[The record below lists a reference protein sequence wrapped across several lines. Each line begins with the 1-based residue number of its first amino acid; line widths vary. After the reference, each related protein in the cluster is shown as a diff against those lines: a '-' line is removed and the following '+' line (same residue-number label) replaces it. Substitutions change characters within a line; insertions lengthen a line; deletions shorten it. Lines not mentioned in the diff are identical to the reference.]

1 MSEQAPKPNSMEDVL
16 SRLPDKRPIQLQIA
30 QLKAHLTNTVKT
42 LQSSL
47 MSEMKG
53 LKGEFLMNQ
62 ASNEKVLNDFS
73 ESLRNYE
80 RENRDLARLIYRFF
94 EEIDTI
100 WAALGKDRT
109 CNTVIREYQIEEGI
123 VEEEEKHEEEEE
135 EEEKHEE
142 EEEQKNEEKE
152 VWATLVADDSYE
164 ISQPY
169 PYIIRNRE
177 TGKVL
182 NPVLNN
188 LGHLN
193 LNLRNHGSISM
204 GKLVAIQWVPNPD
217 KKTKVRHIDGD
228 KLNNRKENLEWF

>member
-1 MSEQAPKPNSMEDVL
+1 MSEQAPKPNTIADVL
-16 SRLPDKRPIQLQIA
+16 SRLPDKRPVQIQIA
-30 QLKAHLTNTVKT
+30 QLKAHLTNTIKT

-47 MSEMKG
+47 MTEMTN
-53 LKGEFLMNQ
+53 LKADVLMNQ
-62 ASNEKVLNDFS
+62 ASNEKCLNDFT
-73 ESLRNYE
+73 ETLRNYE

-94 EEIDTI
+94 EEIDAI
-100 WAALGKDRT
+100 WKVLGKDRT
-109 CNTVIREYQIEEGI
+109 CNTVLREYQIEEGI
-123 VEEEEKHEEEEE
+123 VEEEE

-142 EEEQKNEEKE
+142 VPEAAT
-152 VWATLVADDSYE
+152 WTTLVADDGYE

-169 PYIIRNRE
+169 PYQIRNKE

-182 NPVLNN
+182 TPVLNN

-193 LNLRNHGSISM
+193 LNLRNRGSISM
-204 GKLVAIQWVPNPD
+204 GKLVAIQWVPNPG

>member
-1 MSEQAPKPNSMEDVL
+1 MSEQAPKPNSMADVL
-16 SRLPDKRPIQLQIA
+16 SRLPDKRPVQIQIA
-30 QLKAHLTNTVKT
+30 QLKAHLTNTIKT

-47 MSEMKG
+47 MTEMTN
-53 LKGEFLMNQ
+53 LKADVLMNQ
-62 ASNEKVLNDFS
+62 ASNEKCLNDFA
-73 ESLRNYE
+73 ETLRNYE

-94 EEIDTI
+94 EEIDAI
-100 WAALGKDRT
+100 WKVLGKDRT
-109 CNTVIREYQIEEGI
+109 CNTVLREYQIEEGI
-123 VEEEEKHEEEEE
+123 VEEEEEEE

-142 EEEQKNEEKE
+142 VPEAAT
-152 VWATLVADDSYE
+152 WATLVADDGYE

-169 PYIIRNRE
+169 PYQIRNKE

-182 NPVLNN
+182 TPVLNN

-193 LNLRNHGSISM
+193 LNLRNRGSISM

>member
-1 MSEQAPKPNSMEDVL
+1 MADVL
-16 SRLPDKRPIQLQIA
+16 SRLPDKRPIQIQIA
-30 QLKAHLTNTVKT
+30 QLKAHLTNTIKT

-47 MSEMKG
+47 MTEMTN
-53 LKGEFLMNQ
+53 LKADVLMNQ
-62 ASNEKVLNDFS
+62 ASNEKCLNDFA
-73 ESLRNYE
+73 ETLRNYE

-94 EEIDTI
+94 EEIDAI
-100 WAALGKDRT
+100 WKVLGKDRT
-109 CNTVIREYQIEEGI
+109 CNTVLREYQIEEGI
-123 VEEEEKHEEEEE
+123 VEEEEEEE

-142 EEEQKNEEKE
+142 VPEAAT
-152 VWATLVADDSYE
+152 WATLVADDGYE

-169 PYIIRNRE
+169 PYQIRNKE

-182 NPVLNN
+182 TPVLNN

-193 LNLRNHGSISM
+193 LNLRNRGSISM

>member
-16 SRLPDKRPIQLQIA
+16 SRLPDKRPIQIQIA
-30 QLKAHLTNTVKT
+30 QLKAHLTNTIKT

-47 MSEMKG
+47 MTEMKG

-62 ASNEKVLNDFS
+62 ASNEKVLNDFA
-73 ESLRNYE
+73 ETLRNYE

-94 EEIDTI
+94 EEIDAI
-100 WAALGKDRT
+100 WKVLGKDRT
-109 CNTVIREYQIEEGI
+109 CNTVLREYQIEEGI

-135 EEEKHEE
+135 EEEKYEE
-142 EEEQKNEEKE
+142 EE
-152 VWATLVADDSYE
+152 VWATLVADDAYE

-169 PYIIRNRE
+169 PYKIRNRE

-182 NPVLNN
+182 TPVLNN
-188 LGHLN
+188 LTV
-193 LNLRNHGSISM
+193 NLRNRGSISM

>member
-1 MSEQAPKPNSMEDVL
+1 MSEQAPKPNTMADVL
-16 SRLPDKRPIQLQIA
+16 SMLPDKRPVQIQILN
-30 QLKAHLTNTVKT
+30 LKAHLTNTVKT

-47 MSEMKG
+47 MEEMTK
-53 LKGEFLMNQ
+53 LKADVLMNQ
-62 ASNEKVLNDFS
+62 ASNEKCLNDLT
-73 ESLRNYE
+73 ETLRIYA

-94 EEIDTI
+94 EEIDAI
-100 WAALGKDRT
+100 WKVLGKDRT
-109 CNTVIREYQIEEGI
+109 SNTVIREYQIEEGI
-123 VEEEEKHEEEEE
+123 VEGEEEEEEEE

-142 EEEQKNEEKE
+142 EKHEEKE
-152 VWATLVADDSYE
+152 VWATLVADDTYE

-169 PYIIRNRE
+169 PYKIRNRE

-182 NPVLNN
+182 TPVLNN

-193 LNLRNHGSISM
+193 LNLRNRGSISM
-204 GKLVAIQWVPNPD
+204 GKLVAIQWVPNPG

>member
-1 MSEQAPKPNSMEDVL
+1 MSEQAPKPNTMADVL
-16 SRLPDKRPIQLQIA
+16 SMLPDKRPVQIQILN
-30 QLKAHLTNTVKT
+30 LKAHLTNTVQT

-47 MSEMKG
+47 MEEMTK
-53 LKGEFLMNQ
+53 LKADVLMNQ
-62 ASNEKVLNDFS
+62 ASNEKCLNDLT
-73 ESLRNYE
+73 ETLRNYE

-94 EEIDTI
+94 EEIDAI
-100 WAALGKDRT
+100 WKVLGKDRT
-109 CNTVIREYQIEEGI
+109 SNTVIREYQIEEGI

-135 EEEKHEE
+135 EEEEEEKHEE
-142 EEEQKNEEKE
+142 EE
-152 VWATLVADDSYE
+152 VWATLVADDAYE

-169 PYIIRNRE
+169 PYQIRNKE

-182 NPVLNN
+182 TPVLNN

-193 LNLRNHGSISM
+193 LNLRNRGSISM

-217 KKTKVRHIDGD
+217 KKTRVRHIDGD

>member
-1 MSEQAPKPNSMEDVL
+1 MSEQAPKPNTMADVL
-16 SRLPDKRPIQLQIA
+16 SRLPDKRPVQLQIV
-30 QLKAHLTNTVKT
+30 QLNAHLTNTIKT

-47 MSEMKG
+47 MLEITN
-53 LKGEFLMNQ
+53 LKANVLMNQ
-62 ASNEKVLNDFS
+62 ASNEKVLNDFA
-73 ESLRNYE
+73 ETLRQYDT
-80 RENRDLARLIYRFF
+80 ENQNLARLIYRFF

-109 CNTVIREYQIEEGI
+109 SNTVIREHRIAEGI
-123 VEEEEKHEEEEE
+123 IKEEEEEEEE

-142 EEEQKNEEKE
+142 EE
-152 VWATLVADDSYE
+152 VWATLVIDDAYE

-169 PYIIRNRE
+169 PYQIRNKE

-182 NPVLNN
+182 TPVLNN

>member
-1 MSEQAPKPNSMEDVL
+1 MSEQAPKPNSMADVL
-16 SRLPDKRPIQLQIA
+16 SRLPDKRPVQIQIA
-30 QLKAHLTNTVKT
+30 QLNAHLTNTIKT

-47 MSEMKG
+47 MEEITN
-53 LKGEFLMNQ
+53 LKVEVLTNQ
-62 ASNEKVLNDFS
+62 ASNKKVLNDFA
-73 ESLRNYE
+73 ETLRQYNK
-80 RENRDLARLIYRFF
+80 ENQNLARLIYRFF

-100 WAALGKDRT
+100 WKVLGKDRT
-109 CNTVIREYQIEEGI
+109 CNTVLREYQIEEGI
-123 VEEEEKHEEEEE
+123 FEEEEKHEEEEE

-142 EEEQKNEEKE
+142 KE
-152 VWATLVADDSYE
+152 VWATLVADDGYE

-169 PYIIRNRE
+169 PYKIRNKE

-182 NPVLNN
+182 TPVLNN

-193 LNLRNHGSISM
+193 LTLRNYGSISM
-204 GKLVAIQWVPNPD
+204 GRLIGMQWVPNPN

>member
-1 MSEQAPKPNSMEDVL
+1 MSEQAPKPNTMADVL
-16 SRLPDKRPIQLQIA
+16 SMLPDKRPVQIQILN
-30 QLKAHLTNTVKT
+30 LKAHLTNTVKT

-47 MSEMKG
+47 MEEMKG

-62 ASNEKVLNDFS
+62 ASNEKVLNDLT
-73 ESLRNYE
+73 ETLRIYA

-94 EEIDTI
+94 EEIDAI
-100 WAALGKDRT
+100 WKVLGKDRT
-109 CNTVIREYQIEEGI
+109 SNTVIREYQIEEGI

-135 EEEKHEE
+135 EEEEEEKHEE
-142 EEEQKNEEKE
+142 EE
-152 VWATLVADDSYE
+152 VWATLVADDTYE

-169 PYIIRNRE
+169 PYQIRNKE

-182 NPVLNN
+182 TPVLNN
-188 LGHLN
+188 LGHLT
-193 LNLRNHGSISM
+193 LTLRNYGTISM
-204 GKLVAIQWVPNPD
+204 GRLVGMQWVPNPN

>member
-1 MSEQAPKPNSMEDVL
+1 MSEQAPKPNSMADVL
-16 SRLPDKRPIQLQIA
+16 SMLPDKRPVQIQILN
-30 QLKAHLTNTVKT
+30 LKAHLTNTVKT

-47 MSEMKG
+47 MEEMKG

-62 ASNEKVLNDFS
+62 ASNEKVLNDLT
-73 ESLRNYE
+73 ETLRIYA

-94 EEIDTI
+94 EEIDAI
-100 WAALGKDRT
+100 WKVLGKDRT
-109 CNTVIREYQIEEGI
+109 SNTVIREYQIEEGI
-123 VEEEEKHEEEEE
+123 VEEEEEEE

-142 EEEQKNEEKE
+142 EKHEEKE
-152 VWATLVADDSYE
+152 VWATLVADDTYE

-169 PYIIRNRE
+169 PYKIRNKE

-182 NPVLNN
+182 TPVLNN

-193 LNLRNHGSISM
+193 LNLRNRGSISM
-204 GKLVAIQWVPNPD
+204 GKLVAIQWVPNPG

>member
-1 MSEQAPKPNSMEDVL
+1 MSEQAPKPNTMADVL
-16 SRLPDKRPIQLQIA
+16 SMLPDKRPVQIQILN
-30 QLKAHLTNTVKT
+30 LKAHLTNTVKT

-47 MSEMKG
+47 MEEMKG

-62 ASNEKVLNDFS
+62 ASNEKVLNDLT
-73 ESLRNYE
+73 ETLRIYA

-94 EEIDTI
+94 EEIDAI
-100 WAALGKDRT
+100 WKVLGKDRT
-109 CNTVIREYQIEEGI
+109 SNTVIREYQIEEGI
-123 VEEEEKHEEEEE
+123 VEEEEEEKKHEEEEE
-135 EEEKHEE
+135 EDEEEKHEE
-142 EEEQKNEEKE
+142 EE
-152 VWATLVADDSYE
+152 VWATLVADDAYE

-169 PYIIRNRE
+169 PYQIRNKE

-182 NPVLNN
+182 TPVLNN

-193 LNLRNHGSISM
+193 LNLRNRGSISM

-217 KKTKVRHIDGD
+217 KKTRVRHIDGD

>member
-1 MSEQAPKPNSMEDVL
+1 MSEQAPKPNTIADVL
-16 SRLPDKRPIQLQIA
+16 SRLPDKRPVQIQIA
-30 QLKAHLTNTVKT
+30 QLKAHLTNTIKT

-47 MSEMKG
+47 MTEMTN
-53 LKGEFLMNQ
+53 LKADVLMNQ
-62 ASNEKVLNDFS
+62 ASNEKCLNDFT
-73 ESLRNYE
+73 ETLRNYE

-94 EEIDTI
+94 EEIDAI
-100 WAALGKDRT
+100 WKVLGKDRT
-109 CNTVIREYQIEEGI
+109 CNTVLREYQIEEGI
-123 VEEEEKHEEEEE
+123 VEEEEEEE

-142 EEEQKNEEKE
+142 VPEAAT
-152 VWATLVADDSYE
+152 WATLVADDGYE

-169 PYIIRNRE
+169 PYQIRNKE

-182 NPVLNN
+182 TPVLNN

-193 LNLRNHGSISM
+193 LNLRNRGSISM
-204 GKLVAIQWVPNPD
+204 GKLVAIQWVPNPG

>member
-16 SRLPDKRPIQLQIA
+16 SRLPDKRPVQLQIMN
-30 QLKAHLTNTVKT
+30 LKAHLTNTIKT

-47 MSEMKG
+47 MTEMTN
-53 LKGEFLMNQ
+53 LKADVLMNQ

-94 EEIDTI
+94 EEIDAI
-100 WAALGKDRT
+100 WKVLGKDRT
-109 CNTVIREYQIEEGI
+109 CNTVLREYQIEEGI
-123 VEEEEKHEEEEE
+123 VEEEE
-135 EEEKHEE
+135 EEKHEE
-142 EEEQKNEEKE
+142 EE
-152 VWATLVADDSYE
+152 VWATLVADDAYE
-164 ISQPY
+164 IPQPY
-169 PYIIRNRE
+169 PYQIRNKE

-182 NPVLNN
+182 TPVLNN

-193 LNLRNHGSISM
+193 LNLRNRGSISM

-228 KLNNRKENLEWF
+228 KLNNHKENLEWF

>member
-1 MSEQAPKPNSMEDVL
+1 
-16 SRLPDKRPIQLQIA
+16 
-30 QLKAHLTNTVKT
+30 
-42 LQSSL
+42 
-47 MSEMKG
+47 
-53 LKGEFLMNQ
+53 MNQ
-62 ASNEKVLNDFS
+62 ASNEKCLNDFA
-73 ESLRNYE
+73 ETLRNYE

-94 EEIDTI
+94 EEIDAI
-100 WAALGKDRT
+100 WKVLGKDRT
-109 CNTVIREYQIEEGI
+109 CNTVLREYQIEEGI
-123 VEEEEKHEEEEE
+123 VEEEE

-142 EEEQKNEEKE
+142 EE
-152 VWATLVADDSYE
+152 VWATLVADDAYE

-169 PYIIRNRE
+169 PYQICNKE

-182 NPVLNN
+182 TPVLNN

-193 LNLRNHGSISM
+193 LNLRNRGSISM

>member
-1 MSEQAPKPNSMEDVL
+1 MSEQAPKPNTMADVL
-16 SRLPDKRPIQLQIA
+16 SMLPDKRPVQIQILN
-30 QLKAHLTNTVKT
+30 LKAHLTNTVKT

-47 MSEMKG
+47 MEEMTK
-53 LKGEFLMNQ
+53 LKADVLMNQ
-62 ASNEKVLNDFS
+62 ASNEKCLNDLT
-73 ESLRNYE
+73 ETLRIYA

-94 EEIDTI
+94 EEIDAI
-100 WAALGKDRT
+100 WKVLGKDRT
-109 CNTVIREYQIEEGI
+109 SNTVIREYQIEEGI
-123 VEEEEKHEEEEE
+123 VEEEEEEE

-142 EEEQKNEEKE
+142 EKHEEKE

-169 PYIIRNRE
+169 PYKIRNRE

-182 NPVLNN
+182 TPVLNN

-193 LNLRNHGSISM
+193 LNLRNRGSISM
-204 GKLVAIQWVPNPD
+204 GKLVAIQWVPNPG

>member
-1 MSEQAPKPNSMEDVL
+1 MSEQAPKPNTIADVL
-16 SRLPDKRPIQLQIA
+16 SRLPDKRPVQIQIA
-30 QLKAHLTNTVKT
+30 QLKAHLTNTIKT

-47 MSEMKG
+47 MTEMTN
-53 LKGEFLMNQ
+53 LKADVLMNQ
-62 ASNEKVLNDFS
+62 ASNEKCLNDLT
-73 ESLRNYE
+73 ETLRIYA

-94 EEIDTI
+94 EEIDAI
-100 WAALGKDRT
+100 WKVLGKDRT
-109 CNTVIREYQIEEGI
+109 CNTVLREYQIEEGI
-123 VEEEEKHEEEEE
+123 VEEEEEEKKHEEEVPEAAT
-135 EEEKHEE
+135 
-142 EEEQKNEEKE
+142 
-152 VWATLVADDSYE
+152 WATLVADDGYE

-169 PYIIRNRE
+169 PYQIRNKE

-182 NPVLNN
+182 TPVLNN

-193 LNLRNHGSISM
+193 LNLRNRGSISM

>member
-1 MSEQAPKPNSMEDVL
+1 MSEQAPKPNTMADVL
-16 SRLPDKRPIQLQIA
+16 SRLPDKRPIQIQIA
-30 QLKAHLTNTVKT
+30 QLKAHLTNTIKT

-47 MSEMKG
+47 MTEMTN
-53 LKGEFLMNQ
+53 LKADVLMNQ
-62 ASNEKVLNDFS
+62 ASNEKCLNDFA
-73 ESLRNYE
+73 ETLRNYE

-94 EEIDTI
+94 EEIDAI
-100 WAALGKDRT
+100 WKVLGKDRT
-109 CNTVIREYQIEEGI
+109 CNTVLREYQIEEGI
-123 VEEEEKHEEEEE
+123 VEEEEEEE

-142 EEEQKNEEKE
+142 VPEAAT
-152 VWATLVADDSYE
+152 WATLVADDGYE

-169 PYIIRNRE
+169 PYQIRNKE

-182 NPVLNN
+182 TPVLNN

-193 LNLRNHGSISM
+193 LNLRNRGSISM

>member
-1 MSEQAPKPNSMEDVL
+1 MSEQAPKPNTMADVL
-16 SRLPDKRPIQLQIA
+16 SMLPDKRPVQIQILN
-30 QLKAHLTNTVKT
+30 LKAHLTNTVKT

-47 MSEMKG
+47 MEEMKG

-62 ASNEKVLNDFS
+62 ASNEKVLNDLT
-73 ESLRNYE
+73 ETLRIYA

-94 EEIDTI
+94 EEIDAI
-100 WAALGKDRT
+100 WKVLGKDRT
-109 CNTVIREYQIEEGI
+109 SNTVLREHRIAEGI

-135 EEEKHEE
+135 EEEEEEKHEE
-142 EEEQKNEEKE
+142 EE
-152 VWATLVADDSYE
+152 VWATLVADDTYE

-169 PYIIRNRE
+169 PYQIRNKE

-182 NPVLNN
+182 TPVLNN
-188 LGHLN
+188 LGHLT
-193 LNLRNHGSISM
+193 LTLRNYGTISM
-204 GKLVAIQWVPNPD
+204 GRLVGMQWVPNPN

>member
-1 MSEQAPKPNSMEDVL
+1 MSEQAPKPNTIADVL
-16 SRLPDKRPIQLQIA
+16 SRLPDKRPVQIQIMH
-30 QLKAHLTNTVKT
+30 LKAHLTNTVKT

-47 MSEMKG
+47 MEEMKG

-62 ASNEKVLNDFS
+62 ASNEKVLNDLT
-73 ESLRNYE
+73 ETLRIYA

-94 EEIDTI
+94 EEIDAI
-100 WAALGKDRT
+100 WKVLGKDRT
-109 CNTVIREYQIEEGI
+109 SNTVIREYQIEEGI
-123 VEEEEKHEEEEE
+123 VEEEEEEEEE
-135 EEEKHEE
+135 DEEEKHEE
-142 EEEQKNEEKE
+142 EE
-152 VWATLVADDSYE
+152 VWATLVADDAYE

-169 PYIIRNRE
+169 PYQIRNKE

-182 NPVLNN
+182 TPVLNN

-193 LNLRNHGSISM
+193 LNLRNRGSISM

-217 KKTKVRHIDGD
+217 KKTRVRHIDGD

>member
-1 MSEQAPKPNSMEDVL
+1 MSEQAPKPNSMADVL
-16 SRLPDKRPIQLQIA
+16 SMLPDKRPVQIQILN
-30 QLKAHLTNTVKT
+30 LKAHLTNTVKT

-47 MSEMKG
+47 MEEMTK
-53 LKGEFLMNQ
+53 LKADVLMNQ
-62 ASNEKVLNDFS
+62 ASNEKCLNDLT
-73 ESLRNYE
+73 ETLRNYE

-94 EEIDTI
+94 EEIDAI
-100 WAALGKDRT
+100 WKVLGKDRT
-109 CNTVIREYQIEEGI
+109 SNTVIREHRIEEGI
-123 VEEEEKHEEEEE
+123 VEEEEEEKKHEEEEEEE

-142 EEEQKNEEKE
+142 EE
-152 VWATLVADDSYE
+152 VWATLVADDAYE

-169 PYIIRNRE
+169 PYQIRNRE

-182 NPVLNN
+182 TPVLNN

-193 LNLRNHGSISM
+193 LTLRNRGSISM
-204 GKLVAIQWVPNPD
+204 GKLVAIQWVPNPG